1 MKLFQFVNESYVG
14 QEIGKDCLDV
24 YLDILKYK
32 KYTFLNISMI
42 DLCSDGLRT
51 SASVTLFDTCL
62 LEIRFQF
69 LGLSVI
75 FSFLAWTYL
84 T

>member
-1 MKLFQFVNESYVG
+1 MKLFQFVNESQVG
-14 QEIGKDCLDV
+14 KEIGGDCLDV

-42 DLCSDGLRT
+42 DLCSDGLKT
-51 SASVTLFDTCL
+51 SASITLFDTCL
-62 LEIRFQF
+62 LELRFQVF
-69 LGLSVI
+69 GLSFI
-75 FSFLAWTYL
+75 FSFLSWTYL